1 MTLKTEI
8 LKYLCYFDIFNHP
21 IQKRELIRLC
31 ATNETDLIRALIELK
46 ELGAISEIDNYYS
59 IQENISNLVSDR
71 QVKEK
76 RAEKYFHKLPFYAR
90 LIRAF
95 PFVKGIAISGSLSK
109 NVMHEDGDID
119 YFIITDKGR
128 LWICRTFLVVFKKIF
143 LLNSKKYF
151 CVNYFVDEENLFIPD
166 ENIFTAFEI
175 QYLLPVYN
183 AELIGKFR
191 SENNWSTKFIN
202 EFERFIDVKEV
213 KGKSWLGRFI
223 QFIFNG
229 KMGDRFDL
237 YLMKFTYKKWEKK
250 FKHFDATKFN
260 LTMRSNRGVSK
271 HHPRDFQNKV
281 LKEYA
286 LRMDKIESQ
295 LQSKTVE

>member
-1 MTLKTEI
+1 MRTEI

-21 IQKRELIRLC
+21 LQKRELVRLC
-31 ATNETDLIRALIELK
+31 ATNEADLSQELEELK
-46 ELGAISEIDNYYS
+46 NAGHCFESDNYIS
-59 IQENISNLVSDR
+59 IKANVKELAQER

-76 RAEKYFHKLPFYAR
+76 RAEKYFDKLPFYAK

-95 PFVKGIAISGSLSK
+95 PFVKGIAISGSMSK

-166 ENIFTAFEI
+166 ENIFTAIEI

-183 AELIGKFR
+183 HEIISQFR
-191 SENNWSTKFIN
+191 KENNWSAKFIN
-202 EFERFIDVKEV
+202 DFERFIDVKEV
-213 KGKSWLGRFI
+213 KGKSWIGRFI
-223 QFIFNG
+223 QFIFKG

-250 FKHFDATKFN
+250 FKHFDAAKFD

-271 HHPRDFQNKV
+271 HHPRDFQNRV

-286 LRMDKIESQ
+286 ERMAKFEFKVESINV
-295 LQSKTVE
+295 K

>member
-1 MTLKTEI
+1 LKTEI
-8 LKYLCYFDIFNHP
+8 LKYICYFDIFSHP
-21 IQKRELIRLC
+21 LQKRELLRLC
-31 ATNETDLIRALIELK
+31 ATNEADLSAALKDLEAQGVLTT
-46 ELGAISEIDNYYS
+46 ANDYYS
-59 IQENISNLVSDR
+59 IQENIQTLISDR
-71 QVKEK
+71 KAKEK
-76 RAEKYFHKLPFYAR
+76 RAEKYFEKLPFYAR

-109 NVMHEDGDID
+109 NVMHDDGDID

-183 AELIGKFR
+183 NELIGKFR
-191 SENNWSTKFIN
+191 TANNWSTKFIN
-202 EFERFIDVKEV
+202 NFERFIDVKEV
-213 KGKSWLGRFI
+213 EGKSWVGRFI
-223 QFIFNG
+223 QFIFNN

-250 FKHFDATKFN
+250 FKHFDAKKFN

-281 LKEYA
+281 LKEFA
-286 LRMDKIESQ
+286 QRMENIESQ
-295 LQSKTVE
+295 VQTKTVE